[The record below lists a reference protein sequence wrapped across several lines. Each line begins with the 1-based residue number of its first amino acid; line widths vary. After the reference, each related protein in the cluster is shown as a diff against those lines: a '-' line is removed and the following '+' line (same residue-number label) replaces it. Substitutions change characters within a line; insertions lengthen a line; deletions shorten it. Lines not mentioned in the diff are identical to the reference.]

1 GNRSGLFDIRFFDVA
16 LMKSLALIALA
27 LAAAV
32 AGFVT
37 YRYAVAPPAVT
48 AAAKDS
54 AEPAKTPAHP
64 VTDESVTSTTDADTS
79 IPETLPDFTLM
90 DRDGAMKSIRSWP
103 GKSMIVNFW
112 ATWCGPCR
120 REIPFLKEL
129 QHERGKDGF
138 QLVGVAV
145 DVRED
150 VLKYA
155 DKIGIDYPLLM
166 GEQDAFEA
174 VSKFGLASTG
184 FPFTVFTDKD
194 ARIVVTHLGELKP
207 AQAKIILDAVS
218 RVNAGELTPVQA
230 RTVVAKQLAAA

>member
-1 GNRSGLFDIRFFDVA
+1 
-16 LMKSLALIALA
+16 MKSIALIALA
-27 LAAAV
+27 LAASV

-37 YRYAVAPPAVT
+37 YRYLVAPAAVT
-48 AAAKDS
+48 AAATES
-54 AEPAKTPAHP
+54 AESATTSAQPATTADPIA
-64 VTDESVTSTTDADTS
+64 STTDADTS
-79 IPETLPDFTLM
+79 VPETLPDFTLM

-194 ARIVVTHLGELKP
+194 ARIVITHLGELKP
-207 AQAKIILDAVS
+207 AQAKIILEAVT

>member
-1 GNRSGLFDIRFFDVA
+1 
-16 LMKSLALIALA
+16 MKSTPFVALA
-27 LAAAV
+27 LMAAL

-37 YRYAVAPPAVT
+37 YRYAFSPHTPPVPAGQPAP
-48 AAAKDS
+48 AAAAPAAGSEDS
-54 AEPAKTPAHP
+54 SAPQ
-64 VTDESVTSTTDADTS
+64 S
-79 IPETLPDFTLM
+79 LPDFTLM
-90 DRDGAMKSIRSWP
+90 ARDGSMQSIRSWP

-112 ATWCGPCR
+112 ATWCAPCR
-120 REIPFLKEL
+120 KEIPFLKEL

-166 GEQDAFEA
+166 GEQDAFDA
-174 VSKFGLASTG
+174 VSKFGLESTG

-194 ARIVVTHLGELKP
+194 ARIVVMHLGELKP
-207 AQAKIILDAVS
+207 PQAKAILDAVT
-218 RVNAGELTPVQA
+218 RVNSGELTPAQA
-230 RTVVAKQLAAA
+230 RTVVAKQLQTA

>member
-1 GNRSGLFDIRFFDVA
+1 
-16 LMKSLALIALA
+16 MKSIALVVLA
-27 LAAAV
+27 FAAAF

-37 YRYAVAPPAVT
+37 YKYALAPHAVVPTAEAPKAAIEAAPAT
-48 AAAKDS
+48 AAPGNDAS
-54 AEPAKTPAHP
+54 AP
-64 VTDESVTSTTDADTS
+64 ES
-79 IPETLPDFTLM
+79 LPDFTLM
-90 DRDGAMKSIRSWP
+90 ARDGSMQSIRSWP

-112 ATWCGPCR
+112 ATWCAPCR
-120 REIPFLKEL
+120 KEIPFLKEL

-166 GEQDAFEA
+166 GEQDAFDA
-174 VSKFGLASTG
+174 VSKFGLESTG

-194 ARIVVTHLGELKP
+194 GRIVVMHLGELKP
-207 AQAKIILDAVS
+207 PQAKAILDAVV
-218 RVNAGELTPVQA
+218 RVNAGELTPAQA
-230 RTVVAKQLAAA
+230 RTVVAKQLQPA

>member
-1 GNRSGLFDIRFFDVA
+1 
-16 LMKSLALIALA
+16 MKSIALVVLA
-27 LAAAV
+27 FAAAF

-37 YRYAVAPPAVT
+37 YKYALAPHAVVPTAEAPKAAIEAAPAT
-48 AAAKDS
+48 AAPGNDAS
-54 AEPAKTPAHP
+54 AP
-64 VTDESVTSTTDADTS
+64 ES
-79 IPETLPDFTLM
+79 LPDFTLM
-90 DRDGAMKSIRSWP
+90 ARDGSMQSIRSWP

-112 ATWCGPCR
+112 ATWCAPCR
-120 REIPFLKEL
+120 KEIPFLKEL

-166 GEQDAFEA
+166 GEQDAFDA
-174 VSKFGLASTG
+174 VSKFGLESTG

-194 ARIVVTHLGELKP
+194 GRIVVMHLGELKP
-207 AQAKIILDAVS
+207 PQAKAILDAVV
-218 RVNAGELTPVQA
+218 RVNAGELTPAQA
-230 RTVVAKQLAAA
+230 RTVVAKQLQSA